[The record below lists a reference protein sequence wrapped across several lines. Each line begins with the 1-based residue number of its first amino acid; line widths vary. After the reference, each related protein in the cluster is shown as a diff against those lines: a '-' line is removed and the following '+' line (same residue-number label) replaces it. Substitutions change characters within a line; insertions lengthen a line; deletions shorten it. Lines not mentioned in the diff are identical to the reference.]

1 MRKLSDHI
9 KYYWE
14 KMSKSSHNF
23 LFRVLSALSFL
34 MMFFYFGYIVY
45 YSTMCYDISRV
56 ITGCLAL
63 CVMIHLNKSLY

>member
-1 MRKLSDHI
+1 MRRLSDHI
-9 KYYWE
+9 RYYWE
-14 KMSKSSHNF
+14 KLSKSSHNF